1 MTNGNNVP
9 SIGQWMLYLIV
20 AGIPLVG
27 FIMLIVWM
35 LDNTNPARKNWASA
49 MLIWMLIVY
58 VLVFMFWGTI
68 FAMMASGMSGGYPTT
83 M

>member
-9 SIGQWMLYLIV
+9 SIGQWMLYILV

-27 FIMLIVWM
+27 FVMLIVWM
-35 LDNTNPARKNWASA
+35 LDKTNTARKNWASA
-49 MLIWMLIVY
+49 MLIWMLIAY
-58 VLVFMFWGTI
+58 VLIFLFWGTF
-68 FAMMASGMSGGYPTT
+68 FAMMAGSMSGDYPTT

>member
-1 MTNGNNVP
+1 MDYDRNVP
-9 SIGQWMLYLIV
+9 SIGQWMLYILV

-35 LDNTNPARKNWASA
+35 LDKTNEARKNWASA
-49 MLIWMLIVY
+49 MLIWMLIAY
-58 VLVFMFWGTI
+58 VLVFMFWGAI
-68 FAMMASGMSGGYPTT
+68 FAMMAGGMSGDMPTS